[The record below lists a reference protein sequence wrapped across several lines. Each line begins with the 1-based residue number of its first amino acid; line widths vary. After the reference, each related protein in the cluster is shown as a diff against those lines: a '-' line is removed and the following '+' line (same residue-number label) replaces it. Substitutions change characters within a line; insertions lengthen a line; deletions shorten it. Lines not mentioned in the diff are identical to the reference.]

1 LKFLQEFYIQNG
13 RYLRSTL
20 LSSSRSE
27 EDESESCDWQCSNLD
42 THRERSKT
50 SLHWN
55 CNNDLS
61 NSAGPYRWKCK
72 MFFHKMN
79 STKFAWCFLFNFSKQ
94 DVNISRVNC
103 RLKKTIV
110 DQTFYI
116 FIKTKYDFSKIN
128 YIIFLKYG
136 LLEIMKMKKKTH
148 FEYGL
153 LHIYTH
159 HYNKF

>member
-1 LKFLQEFYIQNG
+1 
-13 RYLRSTL
+13 
-20 LSSSRSE
+20 
-27 EDESESCDWQCSNLD
+27 
-42 THRERSKT
+42 
-50 SLHWN
+50 
-55 CNNDLS
+55 
-61 NSAGPYRWKCK
+61 
-72 MFFHKMN
+72 MN